1 MIATLSPNSHLYNRD
16 VLTSLLDASA
26 ERHRHLCPRQVLGIR
41 IGLFGLHQLGLLD
54 ADGRLFDNQ
63 KKRLLTI
70 METDGCGADGV
81 AVATDC
87 HVGRRTLRV
96 VDYGKMAATFVDT
109 VTEKAIRVAPSPQSR
124 QMAAAYAPDAR
135 SRWHAYLEAY
145 QVMPDDLLLEW
156 QPVLLS
162 PSVDELISRPGV
174 RALCDACGEEIIN
187 EREVVGNGRTLCR
200 ACAGEC
206 YYLPLQEKIKAA
218 AIYPDFGW
226 PQFNRKRVPHEWAHH
241 YE

>member
-1 MIATLSPNSHLYNRD
+1 MIATMSLNVHPYNHEA
-16 VLTSLLDASA
+16 LTPLLDASA

-41 IGLFGLHQLGLLD
+41 MGLFGLRQLGLLD
-54 ADGRLFDNQ
+54 EVSCLFDNE

-109 VTEKAIRVAPSPQSR
+109 KTEKAIRVVPSALSREMAPDF
-124 QMAAAYAPDAR
+124 APDAR

-145 QVMPDDLLLEW
+145 QVMPDELLLAW
-156 QPVLLS
+156 QPVQLT
-162 PSVDELISRPGV
+162 PSISEILSRPGV
-174 RALCDACGEEIIN
+174 RAICANCGEEIIN
-187 EREVVGNGRTLCR
+187 EREVVVNGRTLCR
-200 ACAGEC
+200 SCAGNA
-206 YYLPLQEKIKAA
+206 YYLPLQEKIRPAA
-218 AIYPDFGW
+218 LYSDFGW
-226 PQFNRKRVPHEWAHH
+226 PPLNRVQEIEHVF
-241 YE
+241 